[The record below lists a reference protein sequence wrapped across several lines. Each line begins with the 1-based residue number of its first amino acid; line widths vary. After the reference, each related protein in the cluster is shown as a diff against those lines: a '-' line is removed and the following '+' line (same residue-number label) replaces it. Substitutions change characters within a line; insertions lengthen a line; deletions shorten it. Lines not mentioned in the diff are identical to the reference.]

1 MAALTV
7 EAALERA
14 AAAEDPEEARALYLA
29 VLAARPG
36 EPRAEAGFRRLLA
49 TTEPPAPVRA
59 RIAARHRAGDL
70 GALARDLPG
79 LLAAYPGSAV
89 LRAAQ
94 GALALAEGDL
104 AAARA
109 AFEAAVRLHPFY
121 AEGWNNLGTALW
133 EAGETASAVAAHR
146 RALALRADLPEAHLN
161 LALALRAQGD
171 PAAAL
176 ASADRARALRPGHAA
191 TQALVL
197 TLRRLCADWSGA
209 DPDRVARLGVEGGAV
224 PPFGLLA
231 LEDAPDRQRLR
242 SEAWVRARWSPLPD
256 PAPALP
262 RVPGDRLRLGYL
274 GADFRDH
281 AMMHLMAGLLRCHDR
296 DRVHVHVFSYGPGGL
311 HPAARVVETVHEV
324 AQLSDADIAALGR
337 AQGLDVAVDLM
348 GHTTLSRTRLFAHRP
363 APVQV
368 GFLGYPGTTGAP
380 FLDYLVADRIVIPP
394 EARAQ
399 YGEAL
404 ILMPHSYAPAD
415 DARVIGAPGRRAD
428 HGLPE
433 DAFVYCCFN
442 NLLKIGPAEFDI
454 WMRLLAR
461 RDDAVLWLLDP
472 GREAAARLTS
482 EAAARGVAPDRLRF
496 APRLPVAQHL
506 ARHVHADLF
515 LDCFAYNAHTTASD
529 ALWAGLP
536 LVTMAGRQFAAR
548 VAASLLT
555 AAGLP
560 ELETGSP
567 AAYAACAAA
576 LACDP
581 ARLSGLRARLAAQ
594 RHTPPLFDTRGYAR
608 DFEAALQA
616 AHRRHIAGLPP
627 ADLEI
632 PPGRPG

>member
-1 MAALTV
+1 
-7 EAALERA
+7 
-14 AAAEDPEEARALYLA
+14 
-29 VLAARPG
+29 
-36 EPRAEAGFRRLLA
+36 
-49 TTEPPAPVRA
+49 
-59 RIAARHRAGDL
+59 
-70 GALARDLPG
+70 
-79 LLAAYPGSAV
+79 
-89 LRAAQ
+89 
-94 GALALAEGDL
+94 
-104 AAARA
+104 
-109 AFEAAVRLHPFY
+109 VRLHPFY
-121 AEGWNNLGTALW
+121 AEGWNNLGLVLR
-133 EAGETASAVAAHR
+133 EAGETAAALAAHR
-146 RALALRADLPEAHLN
+146 RALALRPTLAEAHLN
-161 LALALRAQGD
+161 LAIALRRTGATAEAL
-171 PAAAL
+171 AAAE
-176 ASADRARALRPGHAA
+176 RARALRPDLAEA
-191 TQALVL
+191 EALAL

-224 PPFGLLA
+224 PPFGLLM
-231 LEDAPDRQRLR
+231 LEDAPDRQRQR
-242 SEAWVRARWSPLPD
+242 SEAWVRARWRPLPSPPH
-256 PAPALP
+256 PAPTPALP
-262 RVPGDRLRLGYL
+262 RPPGTRLRLGYF

-281 AMMHLMAGLLRCHDR
+281 PSMHLMAGLLRSHDR
-296 DRVHVHVFSYGPGGL
+296 DRVHVHVISYGPPGL
-311 HPAARVVETVHEV
+311 HPAARSVETVHEV
-324 AQLSDADIAALGR
+324 AHLPDAGIAALGR

-363 APVQV
+363 APVQL

-415 DARVIGAPGRRAD
+415 DAREIGAPGRRAD

-433 DAFVYCCFN
+433 GAFVYCCFN
-442 NLLKIGPAEFDI
+442 NLAKIGPAEFDI

-472 GREAAARLTS
+472 GREAAARLGL

-496 APRLPVAQHL
+496 APRLPVARHL
-506 ARHVHADLF
+506 ARHVHADLV

-536 LVTMAGRQFAAR
+536 VVTMAGRQFAAR

-560 ELETGSP
+560 ELVTDSP

-576 LACDP
+576 LTDDP

-594 RHTPPLFDTRGYAR
+594 RHTAPLFDTRGYAR

-632 PPGRPG
+632 PPGRPGADPPPGLRA